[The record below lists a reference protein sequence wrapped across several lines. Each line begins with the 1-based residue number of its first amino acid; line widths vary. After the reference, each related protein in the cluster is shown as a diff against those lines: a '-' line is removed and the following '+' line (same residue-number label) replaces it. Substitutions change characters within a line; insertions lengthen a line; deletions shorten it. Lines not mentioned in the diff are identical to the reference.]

1 MPYFEKTT
9 RYIPGCRHIALRAH
23 NGQYV
28 SAERAHAMDGELTA
42 SRNRIEEWETFEIIE
57 LGDDNVAF
65 KAYNG
70 QFVRAERGG
79 GGKLKPDKS
88 WIKSHETFALLKR
101 GGNKVALRANNGQY
115 VCAEGGGGRELL
127 ANRDHIREWETFEVI
142 ELEKLSTPK
151 QISPAHG
158 TEFSHYPRRTILRW
172 EPIIGAMSYTVE
184 YEYKDESTWHSY
196 RPISSITTASYT
208 FEFVGAQPG
217 RWRVW
222 AVSADGVESTKS
234 AWWEFRYTR

>member
-1 MPYFEKTT
+1 MKEVPDIEKTAK
-9 RYIPGCRHIALRAH
+9 YVPGCRHIALRAH

-28 SAERAHAMDGELTA
+28 CFSSDELEA
-42 SRNRIEEWETFEIIE
+42 SMNYIEKWNTFEIIE
-57 LGDDNVAF
+57 LGGNHVAF
-65 KAYNG
+65 KTYIG

-115 VCAEGGGGRELL
+115 VCAEGGGGRELV
-127 ANRDHIREWETFEVI
+127 ANRDHIREWETFEII
-142 ELEKLSTPK
+142 ELEQLATPK

-158 TEFSHYPRRTILRW
+158 TEFSHVPRRTTLRW
-172 EPIIGAMSYTVE
+172 EPVIGAMSYTVE
-184 YEYKDESTWHSY
+184 HAYKSRDTWKSY
-196 RPISSITTASYT
+196 RPISGIETTSYT
-208 FEFVGAQPG
+208 FNFVGAQPG

-222 AVSADGVESTKS
+222 AVGAPGVESTKS
-234 AWWEFRYTR
+234 AWWEFRYTQ